1 MFGTSNT
8 KNIDTDKWKSQ
19 FNCEKIY
26 KYTLKDTLKAL
37 DTIPNHST
45 PQVIGFHSLTNDL
58 KTADVE
64 TCVEEMSNI
73 TNKAL
78 SLFPKA
84 NVLISLATPH
94 ADSIHYN
101 DRAELLNAMLK
112 RKFRNIK
119 NISWADPGFQ
129 ARGGRGGRT

>member
-1 MFGTSNT
+1 LFGTSNT

-58 KTADVE
+58 KTA
-64 TCVEEMSNI
+64 
-73 TNKAL
+73 A
-78 SLFPKA
+78 
-84 NVLISLATPH
+84 
-94 ADSIHYN
+94 
-101 DRAELLNAMLK
+101 
-112 RKFRNIK
+112 
-119 NISWADPGFQ
+119 Q
-129 ARGGRGGRT
+129 